1 MITFLAKPQRF
12 IVRPAPGWLDV
23 CHKDVARILESPLQ
37 TYKFKPE
44 LDVRQGIITVSE
56 CDYRQA
62 MELVLRLSTGHDVE
76 WLLHSG
82 RVTSRDGWTDFLDKS
97 NILELWKKSQRV
109 DVSLGVTVS
118 HPVIGTA
125 KSVREKAAAY
135 LQENGVTVRTSA
147 DPLIQYHR
155 IRIDSQKNRTQVFV
169 SMAGDPLFKRGYKDV
184 LSGAKAPLAEHL
196 AAACF
201 SWALDE
207 IGPKLRKDLL
217 SGACPIVV
225 PFAGT
230 GTLGF
235 EGICQLFNMVPGCFR
250 TTYSFESFSF
260 HPAKTL
266 DVIRKRIR
274 LSYTPANLKL
284 RFGDTDPAAC
294 KVLDKNIA
302 GYEARLSQLIAASK
316 DSDSSQLTLDV
327 TNQVNNFLTNPVAL
341 ASDSD
346 QLFLALNPPYG
357 DRLAKKSGGQV
368 IYKSLGRVI
377 HGLSKTRSVFGF
389 VLCGD
394 ESSWRIFLSTIRPL
408 KNKTRHFTHGGIDV
422 RLVVFGMR

>member
-1 MITFLAKPQRF
+1 
-12 IVRPAPGWLDV
+12 
-23 CHKDVARILESPLQ
+23 
-37 TYKFKPE
+37 
-44 LDVRQGIITVSE
+44 
-56 CDYRQA
+56 
-62 MELVLRLSTGHDVE
+62 VE

-82 RVTSRDGWTDFLDKS
+82 RITSRDGWADFLDKS
-97 NILELWKKSQRV
+97 NILELWKNSPRV
-109 DVSLGVTVS
+109 KVNLGVNVS

-135 LQENGVTVRTSA
+135 LERNGLTVVASGESTSQ
-147 DPLIQYHR
+147 DHR

-196 AAACF
+196 AAACL

-207 IGPKLRKDLL
+207 MGHQLRKDLL
-217 SGACPIVV
+217 SGVCPILV

-235 EGICQLFNMVPGCFR
+235 EGVCQLLNIAPGCFR
-250 TTYSFESFSF
+250 TLYSFESFSF

-266 DVIRKRIR
+266 DVIKKRVR

-284 RFGDTDPAAC
+284 RFGDTDPATC

-302 GYEARLSQLIAASK
+302 GFEARLSQLMAPSK
-316 DSDSSQLTLDV
+316 DSDRSQVAFDM
-327 TNQVNNFLTNPVAL
+327 TNQVNDFLTNPDEL
-341 ASDSD
+341 ASDSE

-368 IYKSLGRVI
+368 IYKRLGRVI
-377 HGLSKTRSVFGF
+377 HDLSKTRSVFGF

-394 ESSWRIFLSTIRPL
+394 EASWRIFLNSIRPF

-422 RLVVFGMR
+422 RLVAFGGS